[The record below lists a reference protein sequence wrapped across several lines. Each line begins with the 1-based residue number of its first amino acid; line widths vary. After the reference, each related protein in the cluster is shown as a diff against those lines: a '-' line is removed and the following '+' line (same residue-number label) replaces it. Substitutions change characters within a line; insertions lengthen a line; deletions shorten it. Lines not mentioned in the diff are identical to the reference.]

1 MSFPPRA
8 SYVYVRLSENA
19 TNGLQPRPSGTTVN
33 SFVQMSTV
41 PGDEPKP
48 PTQPSFYG
56 SQMWYQ
62 NYPPVCVAK
71 VHMPYYGNNWPDA
84 YSIPA
89 TTYGT
94 GNRIYLAPFTDN
106 VLRDSTFPDNIV
118 YNYNPA
124 TPSPA
129 DPVPDPNGTVG
140 TNTTSKSSFGSV
152 GGYPRWQATDT
163 AYDRGNAQVGN
174 VPVFDTEYFINE
186 LGFYPIFSPYYQI
199 TGPWS
204 VDVTVENFQSEVYNQ
219 DTMANEYYDF
229 AQTTFDYKQT
239 AKVKLY
245 LDAFLCCWDIGT
257 VITGNVTFQ
266 SISVETT
273 ALGRTQS
280 VSPDPSYSYGFA
292 GLIAKTGSSAVA
304 AGTQSFTVTVDSGY
318 VPVEIEIPTV
328 AGAISFVND
337 FSVDSVTPPA

>member
-1 MSFPPRA
+1 
-8 SYVYVRLSENA
+8 
-19 TNGLQPRPSGTTVN
+19 
-33 SFVQMSTV
+33 MSTV

-71 VHMPYYGNNWPDA
+71 VPMPGYGNNWPDA
-84 YSIPA
+84 YVIPA
-89 TTYGT
+89 TAYGT
-94 GNRIYLAPFTDN
+94 GNRIYLQAFTNN

-118 YNYNPA
+118 YSYNPA

-140 TNTTSKSSFGSV
+140 TNTTTTSIFGGV

-163 AYDRGNAQVGN
+163 AYDRGNAQVGG
-174 VPVFDTEYFINE
+174 VPLFATEYYIDPNGI
-186 LGFYPIFSPYYQI
+186 LSSGPYGQL
-199 TGPWS
+199 TGAWS

-219 DTMANEYYDF
+219 DTMAYEYYDF
-229 AQTTFDYKQT
+229 TQATFDYKQT

-245 LDAFLCCWDIGT
+245 LDAILCCWNNGT
-257 VITGNVTFQ
+257 VITGTVTFQ

-292 GLIAKTGSSAVA
+292 GLIATTGSSAVA
-304 AGTQSFTVTVDSGY
+304 AGTQSFTVTVNSGY